1 MKKSNFA
8 PDYQNYSD
16 KSVSRDSKVNRV
28 STSIMA
34 ISEESSDDQEDNS
47 SI

>member
-16 KSVSRDSKVNRV
+16 KSVSKHSKVSRV
-28 STSIMA
+28 STSIMV
-34 ISEESSDDQEDNS
+34 ISEESSDDQEDNG